1 MIASIIAAIT
11 SFLNLGIVAIA
22 ALGVFLVNLLPT
34 SPFQGLLSDISL
46 PYLSS
51 LNWVIPFG
59 FMINVTGLWL
69 AAIVIYYVVSI
80 GLRWV
85 KAIN

>member
-1 MIASIIAAIT
+1 MIATIIAAIT
-11 SFLNLGIVAIA
+11 SVLNLGIVAIA
-22 ALGVFLVNLLPT
+22 ALGVLLVAILPT
-34 SPFQGLLSDISL
+34 SPFQGLLSGISI
-46 PYLSS
+46 PYLNS

-69 AAIVIYYVVSI
+69 AAILIYYVVSI

-85 KAIN
+85 KAVQ